1 MSAFDLSHAAWRK
14 STYSGTNG
22 ACLEVTLLGG
32 SMVWC
37 KSSHS
42 GANGS
47 CVEVAR
53 HVPGV
58 VAVRD
63 SKDPGGP
70 ALAFRPH
77 DWQVFTERVRA
88 GELG

>member
-1 MSAFDLSHAAWRK
+1 MSALDLSRAVWRRSSYSGANGNCVEAAVLGSATWHK

-22 ACLEVTLLGG
+22 AY
-32 SMVWC
+32 
-37 KSSHS
+37 
-42 GANGS
+42 
-47 CVEVAR
+47 VEVAR

-77 DWQVFTERVRA
+77 DWHLFTAWVRA